1 MKLVGLHGLF
11 ANRARA
17 WGRKTIDELLTADPN
32 YTYAVKDGNQ
42 RYRKLMMATEIAIV
56 ADSGMS
62 LAVEH
67 AKAALT
73 NSGDDL
79 SNGAFWWDG
88 KDFKT
93 NFQNHP
99 KVRDGFQISSPS
111 HNIFNVKNVSHPTTI
126 YWKVRDK
133 KTGKEINSKIR
144 GKYQFAWES
153 TAAYGGTIFGN
164 TTPTI

>member
-153 TAAYGGTIFGN
+153 TAAYGGTIF
-164 TTPTI
+164 